1 MKVTGALLMSL
12 ALSACSAE
20 RPGASSSD
28 YTEIRVPLER
38 LSSNEARERG
48 RALFM
53 QKCALCHGQR
63 ADGSGVRSKG
73 LSGKPANFTSPEW
86 RANATPKSVFQIL
99 SEGKRGTS
107 MPAWPT
113 MTDEQK
119 WDVVAYVLSVAEEGP

>member
-1 MKVTGALLMSL
+1 MKATGALLMSL

-20 RPGASSSD
+20 EADTSAID
-28 YTEIRVPLER
+28 YTHVEVPLER
-38 LSSNEARERG
+38 LSTKDARERG

-53 QKCALCHGQR
+53 QKCALCHGQH
-63 ADGSGVRSKG
+63 ADGNGVRSKG
-73 LSGKPANFTSPEW
+73 LSGKPADFTNPDW
-86 RANATPKSVFQIL
+86 RAAATPRFVFRIV

-113 MTDEQK
+113 LTQDQK